1 MGGGKMATSDA
12 QKKASIKYMRENL
25 QELRFRVKTEQAEQI
40 KAYAESKGLSL
51 RAYLLALIEHD
62 MAETKENQ
70 PENPQ
75 S

>member
-1 MGGGKMATSDA
+1 MATKA
-12 QKKASIKYMRENL
+12 QLAANARYHDKLET
-25 QELRFRVKTEQAEQI
+25 LRFRVPIGKGDLI
-40 KAYAESKGLSL
+40 KAHAERKGQSL
-51 RAYLLALIEHD
+51 NGYINALIEHD

>member
-1 MGGGKMATSDA
+1 MSSEAQRRATA
-12 QKKASIKYMRENL
+12 KYIKDNL

-62 MAETKENQ
+62 MAGAKENQ